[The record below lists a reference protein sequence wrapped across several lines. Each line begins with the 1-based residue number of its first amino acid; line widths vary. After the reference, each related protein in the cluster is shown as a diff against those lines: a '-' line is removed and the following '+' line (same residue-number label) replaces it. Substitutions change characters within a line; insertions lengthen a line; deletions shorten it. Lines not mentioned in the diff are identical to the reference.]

1 MTEDALA
8 AEIAGLKDAYEAV
21 SVAKGSGGQAL
32 IRLHDVALP
41 RGCSPP
47 TTPVLLV
54 LQPGQPRPQI
64 YVKPKIKAPNGADPR
79 STSVVAVEGEE
90 WLQFSYSFPWDENSH
105 TLMQFVGASLRR
117 FAKLE

>member
-1 MTEDALA
+1 MTEDVLTAELA
-8 AEIAGLKDAYEAV
+8 DLKDAYGAV
-21 SVAKGSGGQAL
+21 SVTKGSGGETL
-32 IRLHDVALP
+32 IRLHDVGLP

-54 LQPGQPRPQI
+54 LRPGQSRPQI
-64 YVKPKIKAPNGADPR
+64 YVKPKIKVPNGVNPR

-90 WLQFSYSFPWDENSH
+90 WLQFSYSFPWDESSH
-105 TLMQFVGASLRR
+105 TLMQFVEASLRR